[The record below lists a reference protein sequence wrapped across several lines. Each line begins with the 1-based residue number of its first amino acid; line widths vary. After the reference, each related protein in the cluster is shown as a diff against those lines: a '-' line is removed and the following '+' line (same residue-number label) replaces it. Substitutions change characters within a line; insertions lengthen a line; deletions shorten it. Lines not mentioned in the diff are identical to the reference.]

1 MPYPDILYVFN
12 SNHFCIWH
20 CFRVIGV
27 FVISFVD
34 RKWRHSD
41 LSARCRRRLKV
52 NSDSERPTTISYK
65 WLIITFSLGGTVFE
79 LLAFLL
85 YRLLT
90 GNDVIAISPLG
101 GVACQMFGRILNA
114 LPRYPISV

>member
-41 LSARCRRRLKV
+41 LSARWRRRLKV
-52 NSDSERPTTISYK
+52 NADSERPTAISYK

-85 YRLLT
+85 YRLLK
-90 GNDVIAISPLG
+90 GNDVIAINPLG
-101 GVACQMFGRILNA
+101 SVAG
-114 LPRYPISV
+114 